1 MENPEEIK
9 SGFRY
14 LQSRCNELHNYV
26 TELESEVDS
35 SSSII
40 KQLKKFAFKQMCS
53 AEKKLLSNM
62 FNISSESKY
71 LRGNFHDHQFV
82 YIDNLVLL
90 DERLDEVEDVDVLKK
105 MYTYLKQRF
114 TELQKYSLIQESKI
128 EDCKNLMDE
137 LFGKIE
143 GENEED
149 AFPFVDSPEDR
160 VGHSPEAEKRVVNS
174 PEAEG
179 RVVHFPEVEGRVV
192 HSPKEKGQ
200 IIRSPEAERRV
211 VHSPEAEGRVVHSPE
226 AEGRVVHS
234 PEVKDSPVSYHRRTP
249 VDVEQRKVMSPE
261 HVMRYTPLDED
272 DDSSFF
278 ENQRVSPELESPEDH
293 EEYDYE
299 NEFDEEQM
307 YYDNRS
313 VIRKPQR
320 AVMPEAVAPKG
331 LPPIPTHVVSNKRI
345 APESKFKIFKEKVKS
360 YNNIG
365 STGYGKSKPRRNEFN
380 MATILP
386 PVQSRVVKRQ
396 PIVVESQQSM
406 HSEYELAIKR
416 TSIKGIVKPSLLNKD
431 IFRLRD
437 PSVRVR
443 GAPKQ
448 QDVHQELNKTPVL
461 PSIFQQRDLI
471 QTVSPQNQ
479 IRQSCVA
486 PQNQAPQT
494 LALPRIPQP
503 PIQPKQS
510 IQQTVSRI
518 PRLPNIQQS
527 QPKQGQIQSRIPQPP
542 KGERTRHTANKFM
555 QRRIARFQ

>member
-1 MENPEEIK
+1 
-9 SGFRY
+9 
-14 LQSRCNELHNYV
+14 
-26 TELESEVDS
+26 
-35 SSSII
+35 
-40 KQLKKFAFKQMCS
+40 
-53 AEKKLLSNM
+53 M

-71 LRGNFHDHQFV
+71 LRENFHDHQFV

-105 MYTYLKQRF
+105 MYTYLKHRF
-114 TELQKYSLIQESKI
+114 AELQKYSLIQESKI
-128 EDCKNLMDE
+128 ENCKNLMDE

-149 AFPFVDSPEDR
+149 TFQFVKSPDDR
-160 VGHSPEAEKRVVNS
+160 VGHA
-174 PEAEG
+174 
-179 RVVHFPEVEGRVV
+179 PEVEGRVV
-192 HSPKEKGQ
+192 Y
-200 IIRSPEAERRV
+200 SPEPLERVANSPESQEQEDDSPRHDNRRV
-211 VHSPEAEGRVVHSPE
+211 VHSPASKCPIIHSPELKERVVRSPRRKGRVVNSPIE
-226 AEGRVVHS
+226 QDNRKMVSPYERFDRYSPDSQSSVSSSPLERVLN
-234 PEVKDSPVSYHRRTP
+234 R
-249 VDVEQRKVMSPE
+249 DVI
-261 HVMRYTPLDED
+261 
-272 DDSSFF
+272 
-278 ENQRVSPELESPEDH
+278 SPELESPEDH

-299 NEFDEEQM
+299 NKFDEEQT
-307 YYDNRS
+307 YYDKRS
-313 VIRKPQR
+313 VIQKPQR

-331 LPPIPTHVVSNKRI
+331 LPPIPTHVVSTKRI
-345 APESKFKIFKEKVKS
+345 APESKVKIFKEKVKS
-360 YNNIG
+360 YNNVG

-380 MATILP
+380 KATILP

-396 PIVVESQQSM
+396 PIVVESQQNI

-431 IFRLRD
+431 ILRLRD

-448 QDVHQELNKTPVL
+448 QDVRQELNKTPVL
-461 PSIFQQRDLI
+461 PSISQQRDLI
-471 QTVSPQNQ
+471 QTVSPQSQ
-479 IRQSCVA
+479 VRQSCVA

-503 PIQPKQS
+503 PAQPKQS

-518 PRLPNIQQS
+518 PRLPKIQQS

-542 KGERTRHTANKFM
+542 KGERMRDTSNKFM